1 METSEGQDLDVL
13 KGNLLDDVPLN
24 CPQGF
29 PYFHYHS
36 GNVEQQNVLTA
47 SSAGIHRSGAVG
59 VCSSNTCRENV
70 LQLQNSCLNMRT
82 FKNVPA
88 A

>member
-13 KGNLLDDVPLN
+13 KSNFVNDVPLN

-36 GNVEQQNVLTA
+36 GDVEQQRVSTA
-47 SSAGIHRSGAVG
+47 SSGIHRSGAVG
-59 VCSSNTCRENV
+59 VCCSNTCRENV
-70 LQLQNSCLNMRT
+70 LQLQNAC
-82 FKNVPA
+82 
-88 A
+88 